1 VPAHSS
7 VAAALHGSKS
17 ALSTFIEF
25 TRSRSRAEIP
35 EVKTMKLS
43 NLVLSGFSCFALLAC
58 STAAEPPSGSGHGG
72 SSNGTGGNGSA
83 GMPTSTGGFA
93 PTTGGMSSGGMS
105 SGGGPDG
112 TAGTTAGGAGG
123 TPTGSTGGSA
133 TGGASAA
140 GGMTS
145 GGSASVAGGPSTG
158 TAGGSPVDTTL
169 TGAFDG
175 ALLQYPCGGGT
186 PNYDCMQ
193 PAPCSNVS
201 ASQPAA
207 AIIKPSGGAASTWT
221 MGGTPG
227 TMYDVKVHIQGV
239 VEVSWYHGGTRAAG
253 NTTSIDVASTVAGAK
268 SYAKDLFQTGGTNLT
283 YADNGN
289 GFDYNSYELDV
300 TPTGGGTPTVY
311 FLNSVMS
318 SENPHTSSKTGH
330 LSFEIDEMPT
340 IKIPGGA
347 TISLTVRDS
356 NCVQIQNCGTSN
368 NNMCGNGSRSVAFTG
383 SMPAPPASWTGKVT
397 SGTGGNLN
405 GQFVHFDVIS
415 VTVAQ

>member
-1 VPAHSS
+1 MTTRNPIFTG
-7 VAAALHGSKS
+7 LS
-17 ALSTFIEF
+17 AL
-25 TRSRSRAEIP
+25 
-35 EVKTMKLS
+35 
-43 NLVLSGFSCFALLAC
+43 ALLGC
-58 STAAEPPSGSGHGG
+58 STAAEPPAGQAGASSGG
-72 SSNGTGGNGSA
+72 SGNGSA
-83 GMPTSTGGFA
+83 GSPAVNGGAPAAAGTS
-93 PTTGGMSSGGMS
+93 SSGGS
-105 SGGGPDG
+105 ISNGGSPDAGAG
-112 TAGTTAGGAGG
+112 TANGGAGG
-123 TPTGSTGGSA
+123 GAPSTGGSS
-133 TGGASAA
+133 TGGSSAA
-140 GGMTS
+140 GA
-145 GGSASVAGGPSTG
+145 ASVAGSANTAGAGSG
-158 TAGGSPVDTTL
+158 TAGGGSTVDTTL

-186 PNYDCMQ
+186 PNYDCTQ
-193 PAPCSNVS
+193 PSPCTNAS

-221 MGGTPG
+221 MGGSPG
-227 TMYDVKVHIQGV
+227 TTYDVKVHIQGV
-239 VEVSWYHGGTRAAG
+239 VEPSWYHGGTRSAG
-253 NTTSIDVASTVAGAK
+253 NTTSIDVGSTVPGAK

-300 TPTGGGTPTVY
+300 TPAGGGAPTVY
-311 FLNSVMS
+311 FLNSVMA
-318 SENPHTSSKTGH
+318 SENPHTSSKTAH

-340 IKIPGGA
+340 LKIPGGA

-368 NNMCGNGSRSVAFTG
+368 NNMCGNGSRSVPFTG
-383 SMPAPPASWTGKVT
+383 SMPPPPASWTGKVT